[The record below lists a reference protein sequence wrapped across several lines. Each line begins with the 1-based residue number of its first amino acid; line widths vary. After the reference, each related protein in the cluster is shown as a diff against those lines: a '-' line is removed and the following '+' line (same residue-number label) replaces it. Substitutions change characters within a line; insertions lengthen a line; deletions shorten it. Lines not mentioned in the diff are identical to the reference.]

1 MVEGGNAKSNAI
13 YNPNP
18 ERFAFPAYSGDMEQ
32 YIRDKYERKLFMG
45 GESRASAPKS
55 RGSIP
60 NGSVSSNAERYPL
73 QIKSLGEMG
82 FSDPA
87 ANSAALA
94 ASNGNL
100 QEAIESLLAGKRG
113 SPTGLQRSPAPKS
126 TSPVDDLVDIF
137 GALPPPSRSP
147 PQQAP
152 QSTSILDL
160 DLPPP
165 PTVENGAA
173 SDDFEEF
180 ESASASQ
187 AINTHEAPLE
197 KKRSSVSEPPKVSPA
212 LKSIAS
218 VAPDLNNPWASG
230 SNGNGDAFDDIDPFR
245 GFTSSHK

>member
-18 ERFAFPAYSGDMEQ
+18 ERFTFPAYSGDMEQ

-45 GESRASAPKS
+45 GESRASVPKS

-60 NGSVSSNAERYPL
+60 TGSAASNAERYPL

-82 FSDPA
+82 FSDLA

-100 QEAIESLLAGKRG
+100 QEAVESLLAGKRG
-113 SPTGLQRSPAPKS
+113 SPVGLQRSSVPKS

-147 PQQAP
+147 PQNAP

-160 DLPPP
+160 DLP
-165 PTVENGAA
+165 VENGAV

-187 AINTHEAPLE
+187 VINKYEAPLE
-197 KKRSSVSEPPKVSPA
+197 KKRSSVSEPPNVSPP
-212 LKSIAS
+212 LKPMAS
-218 VAPDLNNPWASG
+218 VTPDLNNPWASG
-230 SNGNGDAFDDIDPFR
+230 PNGNGDAFDDIDPFR
-245 GFTSSHK
+245 GFTPSRE